1 MTSPEDDGLE
11 EALRRALSE
20 AASEVEPGGDGL
32 DKIHARIG
40 GRPPRHW
47 LLSVILG
54 VVERVRY
61 WTWRG
66 HWTWPTSLPKI
77 PGLRGTRSRRSNF
90 PGWGFGS
97 LRLAVVLAGIAVI
110 AAATL
115 GIQPFRHA
123 ILQASAAL
131 NGDSGP
137 QQVSARTEGNGARAI
152 EGGSGTPAAGG
163 GPSGGGQAGAGPTPS
178 AAASSRPVKPHPAA
192 TAKCAPTT
200 TSSVTKG
207 AQSSLTDVTPQVSV
221 TTPSTEVTAPLVPS
235 PAASAQPH
243 STSTATCPVASPTAS
258 PTPTPTS
265 SSSSPVPTPWATSP
279 TPTYTDPSPWS
290 TAPTADPSPRSY
302 DRPSPSG
309 PPFPSRPDRERGMPS
324 YHAPRR
330 R

>member
-11 EALRRALSE
+11 ESLRRALSE
-20 AASEVEPGGDGL
+20 AAGEVEPGGDGL

-40 GRPPRHW
+40 SRPPRHW

-66 HWTWPTSLPKI
+66 HWAWPTSLPKI

-110 AAATL
+110 ASVTL

-131 NGDSGP
+131 NGGGGP
-137 QQVSARTEGNGARAI
+137 QQVSARTEGNGAPTI
-152 EGGSGTPAAGG
+152 EGGSGTPATGSA
-163 GPSGGGQAGAGPTPS
+163 PSGGGQAGAGPTPS
-178 AAASSRPVKPHPAA
+178 AAARSRTVKPHPAA

-200 TSSVTKG
+200 SPVAKG
-207 AQSSLTDVTPQVSV
+207 AQSSLTDVTPPQVSP
-221 TTPSTEVTAPLVPS
+221 TTPSTQVTGSLVPS
-235 PAASAQPH
+235 PAASPQPD

-258 PTPTPTS
+258 PTPTPTGS
-265 SSSSPVPTPWATSP
+265 PSSPVPTPWATSP
-279 TPTYTDPSPWS
+279 TPTYTDPSPWP
-290 TAPTADPSPRSY
+290 TTPTADPSPPGY
-302 DRPSPSG
+302 HRPSPSG
-309 PPFPSRPDRERGMPS
+309 PPSFSRPDRQRGMPAD
-324 YHAPRR
+324 HAPRR